1 MKSQPAPKLFKPL
14 WLRDLIETQNQKITL
29 IHDCYQNNTFYLF
42 FSWNYSSFRN
52 RLTYRRGTMLVT
64 YVVILITGI
73 LGSAI
78 AWNDL
83 KQSAK
88 REAKES

>member
-1 MKSQPAPKLFKPL
+1 
-14 WLRDLIETQNQKITL
+14 
-29 IHDCYQNNTFYLF
+29 
-42 FSWNYSSFRN
+42 
-52 RLTYRRGTMLVT
+52 MLVT